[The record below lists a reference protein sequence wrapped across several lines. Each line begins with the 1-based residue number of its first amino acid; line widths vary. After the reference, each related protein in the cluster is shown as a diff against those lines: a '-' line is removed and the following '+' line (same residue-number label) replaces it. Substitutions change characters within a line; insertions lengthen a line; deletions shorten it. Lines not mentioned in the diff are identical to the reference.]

1 MHLDHKIR
9 SVLVLQPRG
18 GDYAALAE
26 FFRQH
31 DILGI
36 AVQDG
41 GAWSA
46 EFQVPVGGS
55 GPVVVT
61 AVWDSPAAYQR
72 WQTHPMR
79 AELGPALD
87 LVIENRPDLAVAN
100 GVYEIV
106 ISASREHT
114 L

>member
-1 MHLDHKIR
+1 VASSNVEHKIR

-26 FFRQH
+26 FFRLH

-36 AVQDG
+36 AVRDG

-46 EFQVPVGGS
+46 EFHVPIGGD
-55 GPVVVT
+55 GAVVVT
-61 AVWDSPAAYQR
+61 ALWDSPAAYQQ

-79 AELGPALD
+79 ADLGPALEQI
-87 LVIENRPDLAVAN
+87 VEARPDLAIAN

-106 ISASREHT
+106 ISASRE
-114 L
+114 